1 MGAPEKAVSN
11 RNSKVEAYFD
21 DHVGPARAEQLLK
34 TYHVDYRKYRETYAE
49 GLARDMMSGCWN
61 FDGSPIRIDE
71 EGNLFDGQHRLN
83 AVIMSQTTQ
92 EFLMVVGLPK
102 NAYDT
107 TDTGLARTY
116 GDTLRRRGYTNVSLR
131 AALVKLIARYEAGY
145 SLDSTKRLTN
155 SEMDGIHDKYVDSI
169 SRASGMA
176 VSVAKKVFTPNAVL
190 AFIWWRLRLVAEES
204 GGSPSEADEFMIAV
218 TEGENLSR
226 GMPEYALRNRLIND
240 AEIDHSRM
248 EYAHMFFYAWNSR
261 REGMDLHRITLPRGV
276 TTRDNMADPH

>member
-1 MGAPEKAVSN
+1 VKAVSN
-11 RNSKVEAYFD
+11 RNGKVEAYFD

-34 TYHVDYRKYRETYAE
+34 TYKVDYRKYRETYAE
-49 GLARDMMSGCWN
+49 GLGRDMISGHWN

-83 AVIMSQTTQ
+83 AVIMSGTTQ
-92 EFLMVVGLPK
+92 EFLIVTGLPVS
-102 NAYDT
+102 AYDT

-131 AALVKLIARYEAGY
+131 AALVKLISRWETGY

-155 SEMDGIHDKYVDSI
+155 SELDAIHDKYVDQI
-169 SRASGMA
+169 SRAAGMA
-176 VSVAKKVFTPNAVL
+176 GSVAKKVFVPNAVL
-190 AFIWWRLRLVAEES
+190 ALIWWKLRQVAEES
-204 GGSPSEADEFMIAV
+204 GGNAAEADEFMIAV

-261 REGMDLHRITLPRGV
+261 REGQELHRITLPRGV
-276 TTRDNMADPH
+276 TTRENMAVPH